1 MGVFALAAVAPAA
14 AHDLHVSSAFIGY
27 QVGLAFFGAM
37 LSACFAGGLALRH
50 GPVRATQFAL
60 WLIASGLALS
70 TAGAVATLVAGAFT
84 MGLGYGITNPA
95 ASQLL
100 SRMPSSRSMNFIF
113 SVKQTGVPIGGV
125 LSGLMVPPL
134 TLVFG
139 WQAALFICALMLAVM
154 GAAIGAYRGAW
165 DTHCDRSASLFG
177 SAAASLALVWNHRPT
192 RWLAGASFLY
202 SGVQLCL
209 TGFLV
214 TYLVT
219 EVGLTLV
226 IAGTILSITHAG
238 GAFGRLAWGWL
249 ADRLRSGGTAL
260 VLNGLAA
267 ICGALATALI
277 APAWSWW
284 AIALATFLFGSCAMG
299 WNGVY
304 IAAVARHAPQGAV
317 GLATGGSLS
326 VTYAGVI
333 FMQPIF
339 AALHDRAG
347 VSYGGIFA
355 LTTLITIAGIVCVVL
370 ARRAVRVA

>member
-1 MGVFALAAVAPAA
+1 M
-14 AHDLHVSSAFIGY
+14 I
-27 QVGLAFFGAM
+27 
-37 LSACFAGGLALRH
+37 AGG
-50 GPVRATQFAL
+50 
-60 WLIASGLALS
+60 SALS
-70 TAGAVATLVAGAFT
+70 TAGPLAALVAGAFV

-134 TLVFG
+134 TLAFG
-139 WQAALFICALMLAVM
+139 WQAALLTCALMLAVM
-154 GAAIGAYRGAW
+154 GVAIGAFRGAW
-165 DTHCDRSASLFG
+165 DTNRDPGASLLG
-177 SAAASLALVWNHRPT
+177 SAAASLAMVWKHRPI

-219 EVGLTLV
+219 EIGLTLV
-226 IAGTILSITHAG
+226 VAGTILSITHAA

-249 ADRLRSGGTAL
+249 ADRLRSSGAAL
-260 VLNGLAA
+260 VFNGLAS
-267 ICGALATALI
+267 IGGALVTASMV
-277 APAWSWW
+277 PSWPFW
-284 AIALATFLFGSCAMG
+284 AIALATASFGACAMG

-304 IAAVARHAPQGAV
+304 IAAVARQAPQGGA

-326 VTYAGVI
+326 ITYAGVI
-333 FMQPIF
+333 FMQPVF
-339 AALHDRAG
+339 AALHDRGG
-347 VSYGGIFA
+347 VGYGGIYA
-355 LTTLITIAGIVCVVL
+355 LTALVTTLGIACVIV
-370 ARRAVRVA
+370 ARRAAR